1 MEEVKQIIATDLP
14 EIDKLAQ
21 AFKLVT
27 DRVVEHA
34 QHEIELARAMKDQ
47 EMVVKQQIKMETL
60 KHARSILQDC
70 YMLVTR
76 RRAWD
81 E

>member
-1 MEEVKQIIATDLP
+1 LP

-21 AFKLVT
+21 AFRLIT
-27 DRVVEHA
+27 DSAVEHA
-34 QHEIELARAMKDQ
+34 LYEIELARAMKDQ
-47 EMVVKQQIKMETL
+47 ETVVKQQIKMETI
-60 KHARSILQDC
+60 KHARTILQDC